1 MEEENSTT
9 EPNFKLITLKSSD
22 GQGFQIDT
30 KSAEKSKVLKE
41 LIQDYQEDSEIPL
54 PEVEGKILKKIVE
67 YLIHYKDLVPKE
79 IPKPLRDAKLN
90 DIIDQWDINFIYG
103 FTIADCI
110 MLING
115 ANYLDIQ
122 SLLHLGCARIASK
135 MIELPIE
142 EVRKTFN
149 IEDDMTKEEKEM
161 YDQYPL
167 DTL

>member
-1 MEEENSTT
+1 MEEENLKG
-9 EPNFKLITLKSSD
+9 EANVKLVTLKSSD

-30 KSAEKSKVLKE
+30 KSANKSKVISE
-41 LIQDYQEDSEIPL
+41 LIQDFQEDNEIPL
-54 PEVEGKILKKIVE
+54 PEIEGKILKKIVE
-67 YLIHYKDLVPKE
+67 YLTHYRDIVPKE

-90 DIIDQWDINFIYG
+90 EIIDPWDNNFIYS

-110 MLING
+110 LLING

-122 SLLHLGCARIASK
+122 SLLCLGCARIASK

-149 IEDDMTKEEKEM
+149 IEDDMTKEEKEL

-167 DTL
+167 DPI